1 MSAQAQM
8 SMAKRIL
15 SVALHP
21 TLAETRGLLIR
32 SLGAEVQTV
41 TNLNELRQAC
51 QGNNCDL
58 LLISQGI
65 SVKEK
70 VRIAAE
76 FRELCKGTPILEMFD
91 ISPDLPDA
99 EFKFHAAEGPEAL
112 VSQLRSILQS
122 PNGN

>member
-1 MSAQAQM
+1 MSAAAQM

-21 TLAETRGLLIR
+21 TLAQTRSLLIR
-32 SLGAEVQTV
+32 SLGSDVETV
-41 TNLNELRQAC
+41 TNLTQLREAC
-51 QGNNCDL
+51 QGRNYDL

-70 VRIAAE
+70 FRIAAE
-76 FRELCKGTPILEMFD
+76 FRELCKGTPIMEMFD
-91 ISPDLPDA
+91 VSPDLPDA

-112 VSQLRSILQS
+112 VSQLKTILR
-122 PNGN
+122 

>member
-1 MSAQAQM
+1 MSAQAPM

-21 TLAETRGLLIR
+21 TLAETRSLLIR
-32 SLGAEVQTV
+32 SLGSEVKTV
-41 TNLNELRQAC
+41 YSVTQLREAC
-51 QGNNCDL
+51 QDHSYDL

-65 SVKEK
+65 SIKEK

-76 FRELCKGTPILEMFD
+76 FREHCKGVPILEIFD
-91 ISPDLPDA
+91 ISSDLPDA

-112 VSQLRSILQS
+112 VSQLKTILR
-122 PNGN
+122 

>member
-1 MSAQAQM
+1 MSSQAKT

-21 TLAETRGLLIR
+21 TLAETRSLLIR
-32 SLGAEVQTV
+32 SLGSDVKTV
-41 TNLNELRQAC
+41 YNLTELHQAC
-51 QGNNCDL
+51 QGHNYDL

-65 SVKEK
+65 SIKEK

-76 FRELCKGTPILEMFD
+76 FRENCKSTPILEIFD

-112 VSQLRSILQS
+112 VSQLKTILK
-122 PNGN
+122 